1 MIKFL
6 LYCIFFG
13 ILLFLLVCFIK
24 KEKLPFTWVAAVIYL
39 LAFLLLA
46 SLFWLLPV

>member
-1 MIKFL
+1 MIKLL

-13 ILLFLLVCFIK
+13 ILLFLLVRFIK
-24 KEKLPFTWVAAVIYL
+24 KEKLPFTWASAVIYL

>member
-13 ILLFLLVCFIK
+13 ILLFLLVRFIK
-24 KEKLPFTWVAAVIYL
+24 KEKLPFTWASTGIYL
-39 LAFLLLA
+39 LAFLLFG
-46 SLFWLLPV
+46 SLLWLLPV

>member
-1 MIKFL
+1 MFKFL

-13 ILLFLLVCFIK
+13 ILLFLLVRFII
-24 KEKLPFTWVAAVIYL
+24 KEKLPFTWVSAVIYL

-46 SLFWLLPV
+46 SLLWLLPV

>member
-13 ILLFLLVCFIK
+13 VLLFLLVRFIK

-46 SLFWLLPV
+46 SLIWLLPE